1 MSVPASAVLLLSACA
16 GNQSAL
22 DPQGPAARSIAS
34 ISWVMFIGAAA
45 ILTLVMVLA
54 LIAVFRPGRTPR
66 TASDLRFIVGGG
78 VVFPVVTLTLLL
90 VYGVYQMG
98 DLRAEPPSDQVQ
110 IEVVGNRWWWDVHY
124 LDENGNRL
132 VTTANEIRIPAGAPV
147 SVFLRTEDVIH
158 SFWVPNLAGKID
170 LVPGRRNHVRLQADA
185 PGVFRGQC
193 AEYCGAQHARMAFH
207 VIAETPAHFEQW
219 LVAQRRPATPPA
231 TEASARGREAFVAR
245 CIECHTVRGVGE
257 ASERGPD
264 LTHFGSRRTI
274 AAGTLENNRDNLLH
288 WIAHSQQVKP
298 ANGMPDFAH
307 LEKQELEAIATWLEG
322 LR

>member
-1 MSVPASAVLLLSACA
+1 MAAALLLCACA
-16 GNQSAL
+16 GHQSAL
-22 DPQGPAARSIAS
+22 DPQGPAARSIAN

-45 ILTLVMVLA
+45 ILLLVMVLA
-54 LIAVFRPGRTPR
+54 LLAVFRRHDDARSGG
-66 TASDLRFIVGGG
+66 DLRFIVGGG

-98 DLRAEPPSDQVQ
+98 DLRAEPPADPVR

-124 LDENGNRL
+124 LDENGGRL
-132 VTTANEIRIPAGAPV
+132 VSTANEIRIPAGTPV

-170 LVPGRRNHVRLQADA
+170 LIPGRRNHVRLQADA

-193 AEYCGAQHARMAFH
+193 AEFCGAQHARMAFH
-207 VIAETPAHFEQW
+207 VIAESPADFENW
-219 LVAQRRPATPPA
+219 LTAQRRPATVPA
-231 TEASARGREAFVAR
+231 SETVARGREIFVVR
-245 CIECHTVRGVGE
+245 CMECHTVRGVGK
-257 ASERGPD
+257 AGRPGPD

-274 AAGTLENNRDNLLH
+274 GAGTLENNRDNLLR
-288 WIAHSQQVKP
+288 WIAHSQAIKP

-307 LEKQELEAIATWLEG
+307 LERQELEALVTWLEG